1 MDDGIDMSEG
11 LRPFFE
17 PKSVV
22 IIGASRTPGKA
33 GYEIIKN
40 ILANEYEG
48 KIYLVNPKAKEI
60 LGFKSYSSVKDISDV
75 IDLAVFIIPADAT
88 VQALKECA
96 EKGIKAVVIASGGY
110 AEVGEDGASLQDE
123 ILKIARESGVRIIGP
138 NTSGITSTPN
148 KLTTT
153 FFPLGKIR
161 RGPIAYVA
169 QTGNFATHTMKWILT
184 GENFGVSRVVG
195 LGNKC
200 DVDDAE
206 VLEFL
211 GEDPETKA
219 VMFYIEGFKDAR
231 RLLEV
236 AKKVSKSKPII
247 ALKGGR
253 TTAGIQAAF
262 SHTAS
267 LASNDALVDALF
279 RQAGI
284 IRVQNYSDLINVA
297 KALAFQP
304 IPRGKSLALLA
315 PSGAMGV
322 IAADTC
328 ESLGLKVAELSEN
341 TLSRIREISAPWITI
356 RNPVDIW
363 AAVTTQEVET
373 AYRVGMEAV
382 LDDEHIDA
390 IVVILLMTREIG
402 PKHLNFIPEVSQRY
416 KAKPVLVTITGDKE
430 LYEEAKSFL
439 ETRAIPVYYR
449 LEDAFEALA
458 IMYRC
463 GQNLW

>member
-1 MDDGIDMSEG
+1 MSEG

-33 GYEIIKN
+33 GYEIVRN

-48 KIYLVNPKAKEI
+48 KIYLVNPKADEI
-60 LGFKSYSSVKDISDV
+60 LGFKSYSSVKDIPDV
-75 IDLAVFIIPADAT
+75 IDLAVLIIPAAAT
-88 VQALKECA
+88 VEALKECA

-110 AEVGEDGASLQDE
+110 AEVGEEGASLQAD
-123 ILKIARESGVRIIGP
+123 IVKIAREFGVRIIGP
-138 NTSGITSTPN
+138 NTTGITNTPH
-148 KLTTT
+148 KFTTT
-153 FFPLGKIR
+153 FFPIGKIR

-169 QTGNFATHTMKWILT
+169 QTGNFATHTMIWILT

-195 LGNKC
+195 MGNKC

-219 VMFYIEGFKDAR
+219 IMLYIEGFKDAR

-236 AKKVSKSKPII
+236 AKKVSKRKPVI

-253 TTAGIQAAF
+253 TKTGIQAAF

-267 LASNDALVDALF
+267 LASNDALVDAAF
-279 RQAGI
+279 KQAGI
-284 IRVQNYSDLINVA
+284 VRVQKYNDLINVA

-304 IPRGKSLALLA
+304 IPRGKRAAILA
-315 PSGAMGV
+315 PSGAMAV

-328 ESLGLKVAELSEN
+328 ESLGLEVAELSDD

-363 AAVTTQEVET
+363 AAILTQGAEN
-373 AYRVGMEAV
+373 AYRVGMEVV
-382 LDDEHIDA
+382 LNDENIDA
-390 IVVILLMTREIG
+390 VVVILLMTREFG
-402 PKHLNFIPEVSQRY
+402 PKNLDFIPEVSQRY
-416 KAKPVLVTITGDKE
+416 KSKPVLVTITGDKE
-430 LYEEAKSFL
+430 LYERVKSFL
-439 ETRAIPVYYR
+439 ESRSIPVYPP

-458 IMYRC
+458 IMCRC
-463 GQNLW
+463 GKNLRQYPIQ

>member
-1 MDDGIDMSEG
+1 MSES

-33 GYEIIKN
+33 GYEIVRN

-48 KIYLVNPKAKEI
+48 KIYLVNPKAEEI
-60 LGFKSYSSVKDISDV
+60 LGFKSYSSVKEIPDA
-75 IDLAVFIIPADAT
+75 IDLAVIIIPAAAT
-88 VQALKECA
+88 VEALKECA
-96 EKGIKAVVIASGGY
+96 EKEIKAVVIASGGY
-110 AEVGEDGASLQDE
+110 AEIGEEGANLQAE
-123 ILKIARESGVRIIGP
+123 IVKIARESGFRIIGP
-138 NTSGITSTPN
+138 NTSGLISTPC

-219 VMFYIEGFKDAR
+219 IVLYIEGFKDAR
-231 RLLEV
+231 GLIEV
-236 AKKVSKSKPII
+236 AKKVSERKPII
-247 ALKGGR
+247 ALKAGR
-253 TTAGIQAAF
+253 TVAGTQAAL

-267 LASNDALVDALF
+267 LASNDALVDAAF
-279 RQAGI
+279 KQAGI
-284 IRVQNYSDLINVA
+284 VRVQNYNDLINAA

-304 IPRGKSLALLA
+304 IPQGNRVAILA
-315 PSGAMGV
+315 PSGAMAV
-322 IAADTC
+322 IAADAC
-328 ESLGLKVAELSEN
+328 ESMGLKVAELSED
-341 TLSRIREISAPWITI
+341 TLLRIREISASWMTI

-363 AAVTTQEVET
+363 AAVQTQGVET

-382 LDDEHIDA
+382 LDDENVDVV
-390 IVVILLMTREIG
+390 VVILLMTRETG
-402 PKHLNFIPEVSQRY
+402 PKSLDFIPEVSQRY
-416 KAKPVLVTITGDKE
+416 RAKPVLATITGDKE
-430 LYEEAKSFL
+430 LYEKAKAFL
-439 ETRAIPVYYR
+439 ESRSVPVFPP

-463 GQNLW
+463 RQAMKR